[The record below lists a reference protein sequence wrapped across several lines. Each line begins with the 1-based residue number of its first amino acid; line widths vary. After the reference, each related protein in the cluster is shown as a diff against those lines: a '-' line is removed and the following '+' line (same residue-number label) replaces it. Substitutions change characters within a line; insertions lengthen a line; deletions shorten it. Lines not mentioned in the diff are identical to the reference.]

1 MNPEIAPVV
10 ISPSNRSTWQ
20 RIAPIA
26 TLLLLAPIIGE
37 LLIGATRLSYL
48 FVLVPEIMVWGCGAL
63 MIREAVRR
71 WHGGGTSLLLL
82 GLALSIAE
90 EFIIQQTSLAPLPW
104 PGANPS
110 YARVWGV
117 NWIYF
122 LFMLGYECVWVVLVP
137 VQVTELIFRDRR
149 HEPWLRTRGF
159 IISGLVFILGSYIAW
174 FAWTQRARPV
184 VFHAAKYQPPRVTI
198 TLGALAIVTLVL
210 TSYALAKRKSRPAEP
225 KTSRTPPPW
234 LVVLGTLVMGFPWYW
249 LIGLMFVPRH
259 LAPWIPMLAGI
270 CWAALSIA
278 VVKWWS
284 AAPRWQDMHRWAIAL
299 GALVVCMVAGFPGSS
314 SWPKGDLV
322 FKVAINVIAF
332 VWMVYFGRRIH
343 ARTIPPSTQ

>member
-10 ISPSNRSTWQ
+10 ISSSTRSTWQ
-20 RIAPIA
+20 RLAPIV

-37 LLIGATRLSYL
+37 VLLGATRLSYL

-104 PGANPS
+104 PGGNPA
-110 YARVWGV
+110 YARMWGV

-137 VQVTELIFRDRR
+137 VQATELIFRDRR

-174 FAWTQRARPV
+174 YAWTQRARPV
-184 VFHAAKYQPPRVTI
+184 VFHAAKYRPPLVNI
-198 TLGALAIVTLVL
+198 MLGALAIVTLIL
-210 TSYALAKRKSRPAEP
+210 SSYVTAKRKKSRPAER
-225 KTSRTPPPW
+225 KISRTPPPW
-234 LVVLGTLVMGFPWYW
+234 LVVLGTLVMGFPWFW
-249 LIGLMFVPRH
+249 LIGLMFVPRQ

-270 CWAALSIA
+270 GWAAMSIA
-278 VVKWWS
+278 IIKWWS
-284 AAPRWQDMHRWAIAL
+284 SAPGWQDMHRWAIAF

-314 SWPKGDLV
+314 SWPKSDLI
-322 FKVAINVIAF
+322 FKVVID
-332 VWMVYFGRRIH
+332 VI
-343 ARTIPPSTQ
+343 T